1 MRRLVNHKKSHG
13 IIARHFT
20 LNEQVTSMD
29 EHGHQHAESHHP
41 PIVLVALAA
50 IMLITLGVIGRLN
63 APAIQAQANP
73 NEETVEARVITVL
86 DEGVNTQGGI
96 QQPYQRLRLEILT
109 GSRAG
114 RAVDIDYGTQGFV
127 SSSILYKTDD
137 RVQVS
142 QIIRPD
148 GGEVYYITEPDRLG
162 ALIALLVLF
171 IVVILA
177 VSRWK
182 GLRSLL
188 GMAISFY
195 VITQFILPLILA
207 GRDPVLVSVIGAFG
221 LLAVTQYLIYG
232 WSLKTHAAVLGILIS
247 LVITGGLASIF
258 VDAARLSG
266 FGAEEVSFLQVA
278 AGSINPRGLLLAG
291 ILIGAIGVLDDL
303 TISQASSVFE
313 LSRANRALGLRDL
326 YRRAM
331 NIGQDHIA
339 STVNTLVLAYV
350 GASLP
355 LLLLFAVYPQPF
367 GQIVNREFVTEEVV
381 RTLVG
386 SLGLVSAVPIT
397 TLLACVLVGMPVS
410 RRKVISDAA

>member
-1 MRRLVNHKKSHG
+1 MEDH
-13 IIARHFT
+13 
-20 LNEQVTSMD
+20 
-29 EHGHQHAESHHP
+29 EHHHHAETQRP
-41 PIVLVALAA
+41 PIILVILAVA
-50 IMLITLGVIGRLN
+50 MLIALGLIGRSN
-63 APAIQAQANP
+63 APSLQVQSNP

-86 DEGVNTQGGI
+86 DEGVTDQGGI

-114 RAVDIDYGTQGFV
+114 RAVEVDYGTQGFA
-127 SSSILYKTDD
+127 SSGVIYKADD

-148 GGEVYYITEPDRLG
+148 GGEVYFVTEPDRLG
-162 ALIALLVLF
+162 TLITLLLLF
-171 IVVILA
+171 VVVIIA

-182 GLRSLL
+182 GVRSLL
-188 GMAISFY
+188 GMAVSLY
-195 VITQFILPLILA
+195 VITQFILPMILA
-207 GRDPVLVSVIGAFG
+207 GRDPVLVSVLGAFG

-232 WSLKTHAAVLGILIS
+232 WSLKTHAAVLGIFIS
-247 LVITGGLASIF
+247 LVITGVLASLF
-258 VDAARLSG
+258 VEATRLTG
-266 FGAEEVSFLQVA
+266 FGAEEVGFLQAV
-278 AGSINPRGLLLAG
+278 AGSINARGLLLAG

-303 TISQASSVFE
+303 TISQASAVFE
-313 LSRANRALGLRDL
+313 LSQANRALSIREL

-367 GQIVNREFVTEEVV
+367 GQIINREFVTEEVV

-397 TLLACVLVGMPVS
+397 TLLACVLVGGRKTKFVS
-410 RRKVISDAA
+410 GEG